1 MFFLF
6 CWVMWSR
13 GHVYMLQYVCKKNY
27 IVIYIY
33 TCIVFHRYIY
43 IYMYSKSICI
53 YTVDVLHVFPNTLVS
68 LHVCMVWV
76 SADMAHVV
84 GCGKAG
90 ITYLSI
96 WVPPTIAGSWHKQ
109 WFDIYLGDALSH
121 QTMYFLKLP
130 VEEDGRNLLQYN
142 CCLVFTLRV
151 FSIVSSWDWKA
162 DGSSC
167 AGNINTLL

>member
-1 MFFLF
+1 
-6 CWVMWSR
+6 MWSR
-13 GHVYMLQYVCKKNY
+13 GHIMQYVCKIYY
-27 IVIYIY
+27 IIYIY
-33 TCIVFHRYIY
+33 TCIVFHMYIY
-43 IYMYSKSICI
+43 IYMYSKSICMYI
-53 YTVDVLHVFPNTLVS
+53 YIYLHVFPNTLVN

-109 WFDIYLGDALSH
+109 WFDSYLGDALLH

-130 VEEDGRNLLQYN
+130 VEEDGRNLLQYD
-142 CCLVFTLRV
+142 CCVVFTLRV

-167 AGNINTLL
+167 AGNIDTLL